1 MLRHVRRAAR
11 GAVTSANCTAS
22 ASNLVAINSV
32 AMNGPGASPRAGQ
45 SQDAASRGSLSA
57 LLPPALVSRAIE
69 LGSYLASRGARV
81 LGSAEQLAITLLGFA
96 VVTSRVRCGSPA
108 PS

>member
-1 MLRHVRRAAR
+1 MRHVRRAAR
-11 GAVTSANCTAS
+11 GGVTCANCTAS
-22 ASNLVAINSV
+22 ASKFQSV

-45 SQDAASRGSLSA
+45 SEHAASRGSLSA
-57 LLPPALVSRAIE
+57 LLPPALVSRALE

-96 VVTSRVRCGSPA
+96 VVTSRVRVGSPA